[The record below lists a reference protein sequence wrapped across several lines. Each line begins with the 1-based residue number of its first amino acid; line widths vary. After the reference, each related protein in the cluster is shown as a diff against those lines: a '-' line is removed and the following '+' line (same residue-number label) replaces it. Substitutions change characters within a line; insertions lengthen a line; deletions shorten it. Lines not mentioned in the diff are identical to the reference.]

1 MRKVIGAPV
10 MPTIKN
16 RLLAQAVEVNK
27 TNKLCAND
35 SAAAEANKAFA
46 FFLYNSGAT
55 DLERTQAAFDRRPD
69 WRSA

>member
-1 MRKVIGAPV
+1 MIGAPA

-16 RLLAQAVEVNK
+16 RLLAQAVEGNK

-35 SAAAEANKAFA
+35 SADIEANKAFA
-46 FFLYNSGAT
+46 MFLFNSGAT
-55 DLERTQAAFDRRPD
+55 GLERTQAVFDLHPD